1 MPVFFRTKER
11 CRPDLGNSLVHWWV
25 FLEKEKKKIFSE
37 SLRNQKTFS
46 LGVLTVVTEK
56 HMDGGRTQQQHTHHS
71 YKSGYISIHSMPF
84 PWRPPGH
91 SHPYHFLFGCSCR
104 ETGNNAIR
112 LLTLNELAAFWVSWP
127 RFSLVCLH
135 THTHAC
141 TKPFTETGA
150 QPWLLSWRS
159 ATWFK
164 NLFQF
169 IISKWLKRMLTFV
182 RMLTN
187 KSKSKSM

>member
-1 MPVFFRTKER
+1 MNGFTELQQYKKNNKNHNASFLQNKRTMSAWPRQQSGALMGFFGK
-11 CRPDLGNSLVHWWV
+11 G
-25 FLEKEKKKIFSE
+25 KKKKIYE

-91 SHPYHFLFGCSCR
+91 SHPQHFLFGCSCR

-112 LLTLNELAAFWVSWP
+112 VLTLNELAAFWVSWP

-135 THTHAC
+135 THTHTHTRVHKAIHR
-141 TKPFTETGA
+141 E
-150 QPWLLSWRS
+150 RS
-159 ATWFK
+159 TTVTT
-164 NLFQF
+164 Q
-169 IISKWLKRMLTFV
+169 LKICHLV
-182 RMLTN
+182 
-187 KSKSKSM
+187 